1 MTDSLYAIIREMPYY
16 RRLAIVMLIAD
27 ITPKEL
33 AYAIGLRPD
42 SIYGYYNG
50 ARVPSNKRRVEFA
63 EVLGKKMPMLKKLI
77 LEE

>member
-42 SIYGYYNG
+42 SIYGYFNG
-50 ARVPSNKRRVEFA
+50 SRMPNNKRRAEFA
-63 EVLGKKMPMLKKLI
+63 EIIARKMPMLKKLI
-77 LEE
+77 MEE